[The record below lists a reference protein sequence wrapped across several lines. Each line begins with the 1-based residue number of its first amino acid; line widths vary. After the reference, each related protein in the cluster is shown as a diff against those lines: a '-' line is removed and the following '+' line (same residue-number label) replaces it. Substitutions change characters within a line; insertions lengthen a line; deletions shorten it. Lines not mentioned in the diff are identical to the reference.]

1 MEQIRKTFT
10 GLDYAKWKSDV
21 NIKEPVISFEGLQT
35 IAIWQHEDPKT
46 HSAGIEIPL
55 EVLNNSIRHLISIT
69 DHIEDENL
77 LHDIWNDLKALT
89 GLYDSISTLG

>member
-10 GLDYAKWKSDV
+10 GLDYEKWKSDV
-21 NIKEPVISFEGLQT
+21 KIKEPVISFEGLQP
-35 IAIWQHEDPKT
+35 IAIWQHEVPHT
-46 HSAGIEIPL
+46 HSTGIEIPL
-55 EVLNNSIRHLISIT
+55 SQLNDTIRHLISIT

-77 LHDIWNDLKALT
+77 LHDIWTDLKALT